1 MAEGGFDDFEFGD
14 YDKDDTYDDDDIDDS
29 LLMLP
34 DESMQGKITRKNLE
48 YEKLEADFKKEAL
61 EKLKKSFMDTF
72 YLEVCKRYG
81 IKHRLIDYNQFR
93 LSEDGKTLFWVVG
106 DKVEI
111 RMTALRGETEFL
123 SLGTLAIEYNKLV
136 GKGGAQAIRQFLNLP
151 EYSSKTKPLS
161 KQARQALESA
171 RNDLVNAEEQI
182 PLQDFS
188 SATELKGTGQ

>member
-29 LLMLP
+29 LLMVP
-34 DESMQGKITRKNLE
+34 DESMQGKFTRKTLE

-61 EKLKKSFMDTF
+61 EKLKKSFVDTF
-72 YLEVCKRYG
+72 YLEVRKRYG

-93 LSEDGKTLFWVVG
+93 LSDNGKTLFWVVV

-136 GKGGAQAIRQFLNLP
+136 GKGGAQAIRQFF
-151 EYSSKTKPLS
+151 EFT
-161 KQARQALESA
+161 R
-171 RNDLVNAEEQI
+171 V
-182 PLQDFS
+182 
-188 SATELKGTGQ
+188 